1 MKKLL
6 YSIYLVLI
14 LMFLPFAIQ
23 AQNQAS
29 PGASDSL
36 LNILKRKAG
45 MPLELAE
52 KKLSAVFAMKLVL
65 SSSGKVS
72 KIETSKFFPDKLIP
86 RLAVPDL
93 YNGIHW
99 EQIFKRKIKNGDI
112 LIIPFVAYDPLEK
125 NATFYEYTVEDI
137 FKFSD
142 DKNLFINC
150 LMMQPFPIKYGS
162 AQK

>member
-52 KKLSAVFAMKLVL
+52 KS
-65 SSSGKVS
+65 
-72 KIETSKFFPDKLIP
+72 
-86 RLAVPDL
+86 
-93 YNGIHW
+93 Y
-99 EQIFKRKIKNGDI
+99 
-112 LIIPFVAYDPLEK
+112 PL
-125 NATFYEYTVEDI
+125 
-137 FKFSD
+137 FS
-142 DKNLFINC
+142 
-150 LMMQPFPIKYGS
+150 Q
-162 AQK
+162 